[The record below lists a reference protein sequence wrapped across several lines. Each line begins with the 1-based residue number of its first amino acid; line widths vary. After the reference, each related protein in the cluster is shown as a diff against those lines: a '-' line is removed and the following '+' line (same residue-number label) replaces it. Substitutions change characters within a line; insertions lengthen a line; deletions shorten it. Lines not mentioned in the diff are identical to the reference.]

1 MEKICEVCTTSRPVV
16 YCKADAA
23 HLCLSCDAKVHS
35 ANALSNQHLRTL
47 LCDSCRCHP
56 SYVRCLDHQMFMC
69 CDCDLNLHNISS
81 QHQRRGVSSYL
92 GCPPAKDFAALW
104 GFELGEQ
111 DNSAI
116 QDHSLSGS
124 VNPNVVRFNNLAQS
138 SFQIK
143 SSSSKSN
150 VTSISMAGYD
160 VPSSQKPKAFIFQQI
175 LDLKRLQLNEGNSC
189 RPLILEQKQS
199 NKCTSMHNSLKNF
212 DGNVGQDSQNFH
224 DIGTDLHQR
233 GNQLQELE
241 VDSFPLGF
249 NHLEHLS
256 SSSTVGMPSQGES
269 FWQCKSPIQSNQ
281 FWSQTMQDLGV
292 CEDNSCPDDFN
303 IPDVDLTFRNF
314 EELFGG
320 EQDPIR
326 VLLDDKDVSYLSIKK
341 DVSLCK
347 SDHGNARSM
356 KDASAAS
363 IYGAQSAQMQRDG
376 KPSIQVY
383 NYQQKFDC
391 SHPIQPS
398 YSTLSFPLSRFS
410 NGSSATDC
418 LDSELSPITGGDA
431 SCNAH
436 DLDGVHTEARE
447 NAMMRYKEKKKARL
461 HERKI
466 RYASQKAKA
475 DARKRIKGGCA
486 KTEGYDSDTANV
498 A

>member
-1 MEKICEVCTTSRPVV
+1 MEKLCEFCTTSRPVV

-69 CDCDLNLHNISS
+69 CDCDLNLHDISS
-81 QHQRRGVSSYL
+81 QHQRHGASSYL

-104 GFELGEQ
+104 GFELG
-111 DNSAI
+111 
-116 QDHSLSGS
+116 
-124 VNPNVVRFNNLAQS
+124 
-138 SFQIK
+138 
-143 SSSSKSN
+143 
-150 VTSISMAGYD
+150 YD
-160 VPSSQKPKAFIFQQI
+160 APSSQKPKAFIFQQI
-175 LDLKRLQLNEGNSC
+175 LDLKRLQLNEGDSC
-189 RPLILEQKQS
+189 RPSIHEQKQS

-212 DGNVGQDSQNFH
+212 DGNVGQDSETCH
-224 DIGTDLHQR
+224 DIGTDLRQSC
-233 GNQLQELE
+233 NQLQELG
-241 VDSFPLGF
+241 VDSFPLAF

-256 SSSTVGMPSQGES
+256 SSSTVGMALQGES
-269 FWQCKSPIQSNQ
+269 FWQSKSPIQSNQ

-303 IPDVDLTFRNF
+303 IPDVDLTFCNF

-320 EQDPIR
+320 QQGPIR
-326 VLLDDKDVSYLSIKK
+326 VLLDDKDVSYSSVEK
-341 DVSLCK
+341 DVSLGK
-347 SDHGNARSM
+347 SDYGNARSM

-363 IYGAQSAQMQRDG
+363 IYGAQSAQTQRDG
-376 KPSIQVY
+376 KPSIQVH

-398 YSTLSFPLSRFS
+398 YSTMSFPLSRFS
-410 NGSSATDC
+410 NESSSTDC
-418 LDSELSPITGGDA
+418 LDSELSPITGGDP

-466 RYASQKAKA
+466 RYESQKAKA
-475 DARKRIKGGCA
+475 DVRKRIKSGCA

-498 A
+498 ARGY